1 MLPSFD
7 WFVLREQITRTKS
20 LIMCY
25 SSGMLFSGMAR
36 QTKVLTAKL
45 KDMSSVPTI
54 TPGGSH
60 YLELKL

>member
-45 KDMSSVPTI
+45 KDMSSVPI
-54 TPGGSH
+54 PIW
-60 YLELKL
+60 